1 MLLLFGLDVDRNQR
15 IKEFSK
21 GMRQKV
27 VIASALLHRP
37 DVLILDEPFDGLD
50 ANTALVMKELL
61 RQLAAQGKT
70 ILFSSHIL
78 EVVERICTRI
88 VIINRGRQIA
98 TGTPAEICAAT
109 GTASL
114 DQAFNTL
121 YGNAGHRQGHSR
133 HSCSALRART
143 RLLAAAGVDAVQWKA
158 LTRVF
163 IRTDFGPS
171 LGAHGRGQAVRTNFG
186 LGMMALFY
194 GLTGLGIG
202 LVAAATTDR
211 FLGGTLVV
219 SYVAFLVSSTMLATH
234 AGTIISPEDHA
245 ILGYRPVTSRT
256 YFAVRVTTILAH
268 TSLTAALIGFMP
280 VAVFVA
286 SAGPVVGL
294 GLLAAIAATSA
305 TVTLAIVSE
314 GTRGCSASRG
324 PPDSADS
331 SGNAQLASS
340 SVVYLGIATMSGSGM
355 RHVLVGVGMPSTAW
369 VLSYPGTWFGSYVA
383 LASGRHEP
391 TLVVAA
397 MASALCMCAI
407 LWSLGGKLT
416 LSYSERLA
424 ALATSAAAP
433 AREPTA
439 RRWRLPLF
447 ERDEPRAIALL
458 IRTQFNNDNRFRLAV
473 LTFVPLTALSAIW
486 AAREGQVA
494 DPFLGSGGSGSRAR
508 RSCCSSC
515 WYFLPMSLKRH
526 HHGRATPY
534 RASWIFHAALAD
546 CTKLVVAARNAIF
559 GSFVVV
565 PYLVLLAAFY
575 AWALSQWSRTHAS
588 QCTYVCLGL
597 ISQIVLRADR
607 ADRSAP
613 AVFRADESCAA
624 IRRGGR
630 GHGGVADRGHA
641 VLQPVTAFVYPHP
654 QLVAAM
660 IVVFAVTVWALDR
673 LTRLRIAT
681 TVGDQT
687 YLE

>member
-1 MLLLFGLDVDRNQR
+1 V
-15 IKEFSK
+15 
-21 GMRQKV
+21 
-27 VIASALLHRP
+27 
-37 DVLILDEPFDGLD
+37 
-50 ANTALVMKELL
+50 
-61 RQLAAQGKT
+61 
-70 ILFSSHIL
+70 
-78 EVVERICTRI
+78 
-88 VIINRGRQIA
+88 
-98 TGTPAEICAAT
+98 
-109 GTASL
+109 
-114 DQAFNTL
+114 
-121 YGNAGHRQGHSR
+121 
-133 HSCSALRART
+133 T

-171 LGAHGRGQAVRTNFG
+171 LGAHGRGQAVRTNLG

-202 LVAAATTDR
+202 LIAAATTDR

-305 TVTLAIVSE
+305 TVTLAIVA
-314 GTRGCSASRG
+314 GYAWLLGVAGPTRLGRLVSY
-324 PPDSADS
+324 
-331 SGNAQLASS
+331 AQLASS

-369 VLSYPGTWFGSYVA
+369 VLGYPGTWFGSYVA
-383 LASGRHEP
+383 LASGRHEA
-391 TLVVAA
+391 TLLIAAVA
-397 MASALCMCAI
+397 SGLCLCAI

-433 AREPTA
+433 SREQTA
-439 RRWRLPLF
+439 GRWRLPLF
-447 ERDEPRAIALL
+447 QRDAPRAIALL
-458 IRTQFNNDNRFRLAV
+458 IRTQFKYDNRFRLAV
-473 LTFVPLTALSAIW
+473 LTFVPLTAFYLYLG
-486 AAREGQVA
+486 AREGQVA
-494 DPFLGSGGSGSRAR
+494 DPFVSSGSGS
-508 RSCCSSC
+508 SPTVLLQLVL
-515 WYFLPMSLKRH
+515 YFLPMSLK
-526 HHGRATPY
+526 GIITTSDAY
-534 RASWIFHAALAD
+534 RASWIFHAAPAD
-546 CTKLVVAARNAIF
+546 RTKLVVAARNAIF
-559 GSFVVV
+559 VFVVV
-565 PYLVLLAAFY
+565 PYLLLLAAFY
-575 AWALSQWSRTHAS
+575 AWAFHNVAHALVHV
-588 QCTYVCLGL
+588 VCLGL
-597 ISQIVLRADR
+597 MSQIVFELIVLIDPRLPFSEPTNGAR
-607 ADRSAP
+607 QSG
-613 AVFRADESCAA
+613 AVA
-624 IRRGGR
+624 GGMI
-630 GHGGVADRGHA
+630 GLMLVGM
-641 VLQPVTAFVYPHP
+641 LFYSLVTALVYPHP

-660 IVVFAVTVWALDR
+660 IVVFAVAVWALDR
-673 LTRLRIAT
+673 LTSLRIAT